1 VVRHAPHWS
10 TPAGTGNAQVRQRGT
25 GWAKRATQASHTTR
39 DGQAWHTAQRAGICW
54 DALRI
59 NWRNME
65 SIYFDA

>member
-1 VVRHAPHWS
+1 
-10 TPAGTGNAQVRQRGT
+10 VRQRDT
-25 GWAKRATQASHTTR
+25 GCAKRATQASHTTR